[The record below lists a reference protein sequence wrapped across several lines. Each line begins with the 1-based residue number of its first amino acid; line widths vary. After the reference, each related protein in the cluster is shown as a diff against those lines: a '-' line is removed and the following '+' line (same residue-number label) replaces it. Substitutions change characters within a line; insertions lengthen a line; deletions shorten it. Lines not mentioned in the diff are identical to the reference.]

1 MKNFKHS
8 KTESMGTS
16 LAVQWLKLCTCTV
29 EVVDSIPGGGNKIP
43 HAQKVKTKQNFN
55 IYNENKY

>member
-1 MKNFKHS
+1 
-8 KTESMGTS
+8 MGTS